1 MVWLVGAVLVVLV
14 VSASASGAHAGPHS
28 LVGAGLAWAAAIAWF
43 VMALGVG
50 GGSGVAWWLAGI
62 AAGVSAASI
71 ALAVP
76 ALRVRH
82 LPPPPDPAPAP
93 GEPGRAVTEL
103 SPTGVVQV
111 KGESWSA
118 ESVSGTV
125 PAGAEV
131 RVVSSE
137 GVRLRVWS
145 DAPAPSFVPAALTG
159 PEMSEPEVSQPEVSV
174 PKVSEPEMNEVD
186 R

>member
-28 LVGAGLAWAAAIAWF
+28 LIGAGLAGAAAIAWF

-76 ALRVRH
+76 ALRARH
-82 LPPPPDPAPAP
+82 LPPPVDPMPAP

-103 SPTGVVQV
+103 SPIGVVQV
-111 KGESWSA
+111 KGESWTA
-118 ESVSGTV
+118 ESLSGTV

-131 RVVSSE
+131 RVVSAD

-145 DAPAPSFVPAALTG
+145 DVPDPSNVPAALAG
-159 PEMSEPEVSQPEVSV
+159 PERREPEGR
-174 PKVSEPEMNEVD
+174 EPEMNEVD